1 MDLYLE
7 CNDQGMTEK
16 EFTSSFCQYCRN
28 TRCERAGWSKTS
40 WEDRIGS
47 QMDRLILNPNIH
59 GQSESERWADLPDFM
74 IPQQTIEIWGSPSPK
89 VELADLL
96 NIPEPEIEPEP
107 EIGTQPEPEIR
118 TQPEPDTQDA
128 LKAQESALKEVEM
141 SRPTT
146 PSLSPPR
153 RVNTSSKEI
162 YIGGDPPPKPAQE
175 IHDPW
180 SSKPAIKVGG
190 TFKMGG

>member
-96 NIPEPEIEPEP
+96 NIPEP
-107 EIGTQPEPEIR
+107 
-118 TQPEPDTQDA
+118 DTQDA

-162 YIGGDPPPKPAQE
+162 YIGGEPPPKPAQE